1 MGAKDMKDYIPILD
15 DQGVPNLC
23 GAYAQGVSLQHFT
36 AAMPADGVIT
46 FASVGAS
53 NMANA
58 TYACMVHNNTGA
70 TQGTVAKTATQITVT
85 GPTEAD
91 SLDVIIV
98 GTLDGQQV

>member
-1 MGAKDMKDYIPILD
+1 MGVKTMRDYMPILK
-15 DQGVPNLC
+15 DQGIPNLV
-23 GAYAQGVSLQHFT
+23 GAYAAGVSLQHFT

-46 FASVGAS
+46 FASAGVS

-58 TYACMVHNNTGA
+58 TYACTVHNNTGA
-70 TQGTVAKTATQITVT
+70 VQGTVEKTATQITVT

-98 GTLDGQQV
+98 GTLDGQEV